1 MMDIEGGIV
10 YKVLNVH
17 KNPYDIVDWL
27 NITNEDVVKFLNI
40 NKEQDHFQ
48 YFQLYV
54 RYIKK
59 IEVSYPK
66 DSLEWKLFLSLID
79 WIYST
84 WFINCEISNDED
96 NIKANLS
103 FIDYVKLLL
112 IISLK
117 RDYWLSDKLLQSVFR
132 SLRYDIQFKPSAQN
146 GKISDDAS
154 RFFKDLTLLK
164 FTDYERFNSI
174 LSSPTKEAEGY
185 WEEMSSKW
193 GYIIA
198 ECNESIEFEEALYYS
213 LVYKKSV
220 FFWLGMPF
228 KLLNRYYF
236 LNWSDIWFFSGWICV
251 NLLRLLLPIEEIQG
265 EENPARWIL
274 NEERMIY
281 TTNMIL
287 AKKGEYI
294 NKLEKELK
302 KMSNE
307 IGKESELLYKL
318 NTEEYIRLLE
328 KITKSKIELHFSYF
342 DMDNKEEQQAD
353 WKNDIDNFLK
363 YKANGE
369 YTIHISHWEVR
380 WAKNEF
386 STNDLSKE
394 KYEQLKAYV
403 GWYWHVSPDM
413 NWGITTRYV
422 WQKRHNY
429 WKDKSEI

>member
-40 NKEQDHFQ
+40 NKEQNHFQ

-54 RYIKK
+54 RYVKK

-117 RDYWLSDKLLQSVFR
+117 KDYWLSDKLLQSVFR
-132 SLRYDIQFKPSAQN
+132 SLRYDIQFKSSAQN

-174 LSSPTKEAEGY
+174 LSSPTKEAKGY

-213 LVYKKSV
+213 LAYKK
-220 FFWLGMPF
+220 LGF
-228 KLLNRYYF
+228 YYP
-236 LNWSDIWFFSGWICV
+236 V
-251 NLLRLLLPIEEIQG
+251 V
-265 EENPARWIL
+265 
-274 NEERMIY
+274 
-281 TTNMIL
+281 
-287 AKKGEYI
+287 
-294 NKLEKELK
+294 
-302 KMSNE
+302 
-307 IGKESELLYKL
+307 
-318 NTEEYIRLLE
+318 
-328 KITKSKIELHFSYF
+328 
-342 DMDNKEEQQAD
+342 MD
-353 WKNDIDNFLK
+353 LK
-363 YKANGE
+363 YFGIKQFQVLKQLC
-369 YTIHISHWEVR
+369 YLLMLIRYDLLDIKTI
-380 WAKNEF
+380 
-386 STNDLSKE
+386 
-394 KYEQLKAYV
+394 Y
-403 GWYWHVSPDM
+403 
-413 NWGITTRYV
+413 
-422 WQKRHNY
+422 
-429 WKDKSEI
+429 